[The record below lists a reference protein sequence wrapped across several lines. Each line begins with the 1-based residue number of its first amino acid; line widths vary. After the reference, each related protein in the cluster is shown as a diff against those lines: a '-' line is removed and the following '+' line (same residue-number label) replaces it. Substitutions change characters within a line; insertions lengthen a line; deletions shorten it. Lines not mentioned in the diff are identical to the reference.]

1 MQGLI
6 SRIANRVFLA
16 FTCRRHVTEH
26 GFGYDGADKG
36 LSAFDFR
43 YQLLLWAYP
52 KGDKIKVVYAKKA
65 DNAFDYICH
74 GGAESHLGDVGKEI
88 RKRFRSNPRY
98 ASLRNFKVLVWNAVM
113 NSQFGKFK
121 DASFLVE
128 RTELLDYEKAKTLLT
143 TKYDFSLKNFYAVF
157 GEVQS
162 DDNGQGGSEMR
173 KFSCEGMDFEV
184 NDSKF
189 RKNEVEPMMASVKS
203 KLPESLSSVLLY
215 GSVELKGSFGGS
227 GSAIADYTPSDD
239 MIRIDASDEFVTSM
253 IHELGHRWHYK
264 FCTPAQEK
272 ALGRLYRMCRVGYD
286 NAMKYGFGDTIM
298 LDDGRTIVIVDEE
311 GSSYRYYEVNEDENT
326 KVRSI
331 PKRLLHE
338 SGNHIVSVNGQPL
351 KRYGLPR
358 RYAGK
363 NFREFIA
370 CCFEHVYGGLQILDD
385 VKNEFKAI
393 VEGGQNE

>member
-1 MQGLI
+1 
-6 SRIANRVFLA
+6 
-16 FTCRRHVTEH
+16 
-26 GFGYDGADKG
+26 
-36 LSAFDFR
+36 
-43 YQLLLWAYP
+43 
-52 KGDKIKVVYAKKA
+52 
-65 DNAFDYICH
+65 
-74 GGAESHLGDVGKEI
+74 
-88 RKRFRSNPRY
+88 
-98 ASLRNFKVLVWNAVM
+98 M

>member
-16 FTCRRHVTEH
+16 FTCRRHVTEQ

-36 LSAFDFR
+36 LAAFDYR

-52 KGDKIKVVYAKKA
+52 KDDKVKVVYAEKA
-65 DNAFDYICH
+65 DDAFDYICH
-74 GGAESHLGDVGKEI
+74 GGAKSRLGNVGKEI
-88 RKRFRSNPRY
+88 WKMFRERPASV
-98 ASLRNFKVLVWNAVM
+98 SLRNFKVLVWNAVM
-113 NSQFGKFK
+113 ESQFSKFK
-121 DASFLVE
+121 DASFLVK

-162 DDNGQGGSEMR
+162 DGNGQDGSEMR

-184 NDSKF
+184 NDSKLG
-189 RKNEVEPMMASVKS
+189 KNEVEPMMASVKS

-239 MIRIDASDEFVTSM
+239 TIRIDASDEFVTSM

-264 FCTPAQEK
+264 FCTSAQDK

-286 NAMKYGFGDTIM
+286 DAMAYGLGDTI
-298 LDDGRTIVIVDEE
+298 LFDDGHMIVIVDEGE
-311 GSSYRYYEVNEDENT
+311 FSYDYYEVGEDGNSDNMSVSKKSLREM
-326 KVRSI
+326 
-331 PKRLLHE
+331 
-338 SGNHIVSVNGQPL
+338 GNHIVSVNGQPL

-363 NFREFIA
+363 NFEEFIA

-393 VEGGQNE
+393 VEGDQK

>member
-6 SRIANRVFLA
+6 LRIANRVFLA

-36 LSAFDFR
+36 LAAFDFR

-52 KGDKIKVVYAKKA
+52 KGDKVKVVYAEKA

-74 GGAESHLGDVGKEI
+74 GGAESCLGDVGKEI
-88 RKRFRSNPRY
+88 RKRFRTRPMS
-98 ASLRNFKVLVWNAVM
+98 ASSRNFKVLVWNTVM
-113 NSQFGKFK
+113 ESQFSKFK
-121 DASFLVE
+121 GASFLVE

-157 GEVQS
+157 GDGQS
-162 DDNGQGGSEMR
+162 DGNGQSGSEMR
-173 KFSCEGMDFEV
+173 KFSCEGMNFEV
-184 NDSKF
+184 NDSKLG
-189 RKNEVEPMMASVKS
+189 KNEVEPLMASVKS

-215 GSVELKGSFGGS
+215 GNVELKGKFN

-239 MIRIDASDEFVTSM
+239 MIRIDESDEFVTSM

-272 ALGRLYRMCRVGYD
+272 ALGRLYRICKVGYD
-286 NAMKYGFGDTIM
+286 DTMKYGFGDTI
-298 LDDGRTIVIVDEE
+298 LLEDGRTLVIIDEE
-311 GSSYRYYEVNEDENT
+311 GSSYKYYEVNEDENT
-326 KVRSI
+326 ENRFI
-331 PKRLLHE
+331 PKRFLHGM
-338 SGNHIVSVNGQPL
+338 GNHVVSVNGQPL
-351 KRYGLPR
+351 KHYGLPR
-358 RYAGK
+358 AYAGK

-393 VEGGQNE
+393 VEGGRNE

>member
-52 KGDKIKVVYAKKA
+52 KGDKVKVVYAKKA
-65 DNAFDYICH
+65 DNAFDYVCH
-74 GGAESHLGDVGKEI
+74 GGAELRLGDVGKEI
-88 RKRFRSNPRY
+88 RKRFRSSPRS
-98 ASLRNFKVLVWNAVM
+98 ASSRNFKVLVWNTVM
-113 NSQFGKFK
+113 ESQFSKFN

-157 GEVQS
+157 GEGQS
-162 DDNGQGGSEMR
+162 DGNNQSGSEMR
-173 KFSCEGMDFEV
+173 KFSCEGMNFEV
-184 NDSKF
+184 NDSKLG
-189 RKNEVEPMMASVKS
+189 KNEVEPLMAIVKS

-227 GSAIADYTPSDD
+227 GRTIADYTYSDD
-239 MIRIDASDEFVTSM
+239 TIRIDASDRFVTSM

-272 ALGRLYRMCRVGYD
+272 ALGRLYRMCKVGYG
-286 NAMKYGFGDTIM
+286 NTMKYGFGDTI
-298 LDDGRTIVIVDEE
+298 LLEDGRTIVIVGEV
-311 GSSYRYYEVNEDENT
+311 GSSYKYYEVNEDGST
-326 KVRSI
+326 KN
-331 PKRLLHE
+331 RLISKWFLHA
-338 SGNHIVSVNGQPL
+338 NRNRHVVSVNGQPL
-351 KRYGLPR
+351 ERYGLPR

-370 CCFEHVYGGLQILDD
+370 CCFEHAYGGLQILDN
-385 VKNEFKAI
+385 VRNEFKAI
-393 VEGGQNE
+393 VEGGQK